1 MSLIVH
7 QELVGT
13 TAVKMA
19 ADTLPESRE
28 AASAAATTAQ
38 EDVTYPPPEAYA
50 SCFGLPYQ
58 VKLDHNYGAPPPPT
72 PPQSPPPPPPP
83 PPPPTS
89 KLNGHLEVDMS
100 VPPVKEKE
108 AEIEDS
114 ITRCICD
121 FQHDDGYMIC
131 CDKCSV
137 WQHIDCMGVRDNIP
151 ESYFCEKCEPRQV
164 DIEKA
169 KLIQTR
175 KLEELTGSYSDIRYE
190 AVKGRNR
197 VTGEHTDTSAT
208 DTDPEEVN
216 NRMMAAFAQKNK
228 KAKKT
233 RQKTVKKKRVKSAKE
248 NKKENKDK
256 EQNIKKQKASRD
268 TSKKPPRTKAARKV
282 QIPANVDNDDTR
294 GPWDISAKQ
303 MVQDHENDYERN
315 YEKAQKN
322 TLSMAVLE
330 ALSKVKVNGQNTPE
344 KTLKRD
350 ELLVQLCELAH
361 LQKNKK
367 GLQATENL
375 KEGQLISEYI
385 GHVSLKEECDNA
397 FMKRLRPF
405 TLVYSKL
412 EGTELFIDAS
422 SLGNDSRFIRR
433 SCCPNAEMRHQLQQG
448 FIRFLIYST
457 KMISKGAEITIPFD
471 FTQEDGVLHTECAC
485 SRINC
490 PLNKP
495 KNKRINMNS
504 RARRKVKNKSTP
516 DNSLSDIKMEPGVP
530 GKLTSM
536 PASTN
541 VDTSSVAAA
550 IAVAAAA
557 DSRSMAV
564 SSDMISLPMST
575 ASSKPQAPTSA
586 ISSLAPSTG
595 KLHSPPH
602 VPSVSLTP
610 SPVSSTVPPL
620 SLPVPSHPSSNL
632 SPGSSLNSC
641 SISQSL
647 PLSMSIPHR
656 VNSMSL
662 SMSAQSACTLEDLAA
677 VATAPSAALAAIAVS
692 NNSNNNVSPPVL
704 PLPPP
709 PPPPPPPAPSEEV
722 AAAAAAAAV
731 AAAVAAPPLPTNVD
745 EEVSPTEDTSEPPRK
760 MTREERKMEAIVKA
774 FEKLEKREERR
785 KEALA
790 RLEIARK
797 NQEEK
802 KKDSPEDD
810 EKVEAK
816 EVKPELHPTCKP
828 LSIKKKKKS
837 HSIST
842 RRRSRVNSGGS
853 CSEATLSQDESS
865 NLGSSQPVLPSSV
878 ATVVPSSPAVVPAGQ
893 VSTLQTSVVTT
904 PTTVA
909 VVQTTA
915 STLPTQSI
923 PTPQPQQQQTT
934 QPASQTTSQL
944 GDNSNTPSGFKFK
957 TKKLSEWLEGKD
969 TKAVL
974 APTKT
979 EPLEVNVE
987 ETAFV
992 TCFHSPRSSMEHL
1005 QRRMS
1010 HSSALGKMDSNVGSA
1025 KKRWLRQAMH
1035 ETGPSGLDS
1044 GKDSPQPMN
1053 SVVCDVASP
1062 NAVTSM
1068 PSPGASP
1075 QADFV
1080 TPLKKRRFARESLSS
1095 EQPLMSTPS
1104 TPSPSQIPNLDT
1116 PSASAYSL
1124 NFEESEIRANQ
1135 QLLKITS
1142 EEMHLEKYKVNT
1154 NELNHHSGM
1163 GSELRDSVES
1173 DTCESQPQPFLGV
1186 SSDSTR
1192 GISDSEETNGPEG
1205 LESLAAAAEQC
1216 SAVDVSSFAAASR
1229 TNFMLH
1235 GTTQLP
1241 NSTAENLKLELEDD
1255 ETLDASETTEH
1266 QNPDQL
1272 DSNVVRSEQ
1281 GSIKEEV
1288 MYETKEFASSAKNM
1302 TENCVWTMMHQDSSK
1317 PHVEVATTV
1326 ATDPRYFD
1334 TYKHKTLVSAQPVF
1348 TNFSNVFKK
1357 QKDGSSE
1364 VYPFEQKKEK
1374 SDESCDEISTSEKNA
1389 ESSLVEPQTACLS
1402 SSQNASAAPATDVCA
1417 KSSSEYSQ
1425 KHTFENSV
1433 DCAQTIDSADTST
1446 VCDTG
1451 KIKNLLLDKE
1461 SALKSDNNILA
1472 GGDSN
1477 QFSTLAGSEMGI
1489 RTSDGVGGGSSC
1501 GSNNTDS
1508 IIRAPSH
1515 QPTPNTPHLSE
1526 MCVSIKMTAYEKD
1539 HSLRNEVSSS
1549 ETDVLSAVT
1558 TYGQPSI
1565 AAEMETAH
1573 TTAIPTPPVAVSVPG
1588 LALESIPAKTP
1599 SKKKV
1604 SLLEYRKRLKE
1615 KKDPPASP
1623 VCSQGKTITA
1633 ISTPVPADKAPTLAV
1648 LPLFVEP
1655 VSPAKEND
1663 QTEVKIEHREKK
1675 TESRWPE
1682 KPMSLTERLR
1692 QEFGLEESDE
1702 EENKTEMIS
1711 EPLPVATSRPVLP
1724 ATQYPPPPQA
1734 PVHSSGPPVLPSRPP
1749 LPPPPPPHQPRHLIP
1764 TPGAPLPPPPPPPSA
1779 VPVSESPGIPSLMSI
1794 QTYHQ
1799 RFQAPAGQPGP
1810 PPPPLPPQGQP
1821 PPPPQV
1827 PPPGAVVSVTPPP
1840 PPPPMPPMSSP
1851 RPPRPPC
1858 VVGPP
1863 LPPPTV
1869 QPAPQQ
1875 QPPPQQ
1881 QTQPQQPPPP
1891 PPPPPPQITQH
1902 HSHYAYQGVASSASH
1917 PLQSPPPPPPP
1928 PPPQNTQFSHPAS
1941 APAAVTTQPPQYPP
1955 GPPPPVSQASAP
1967 YGPPPPQM
1975 PAPTIQQPQFG
1986 HPPPPPNPCQ
1996 GQSLVLQNQ
2005 GTTNFQMPPPPP
2017 PPPPPHGTNFVRQPP
2032 PPPQGILPPPPN
2044 GGSFPPPLPQ
2054 HVAPPYVPP
2063 PAPTG
2068 NPSSHPPPQTFPPAQ
2083 TQQPPP
2089 PPPPPQQQQ
2098 SQQQQQQPPPQ
2109 YTINQSQLQSPAP
2122 KNYFPRSKYN
2132 QSQSY

>member
-1 MSLIVH
+1 MNNGALRKLYLLTQKGKTHRSFVKPVTVDEIKLYQRNIIALSRLGGVCHARQKEASPLPVAAALEAEYQAVIMSLIVH

-495 KNKRINMNS
+495 KNKRINMN

-530 GKLTSM
+530 GKLSSM

-647 PLSMSIPHR
+647 PLSMSMPHR

-969 TKAVL
+969 TKTVL

-1142 EEMHLEKYKVNT
+1142 EDMHLEKYKVNT

-1255 ETLDASETTEH
+1255 ETLDAT
-1266 QNPDQL
+1266 
-1272 DSNVVRSEQ
+1272 
-1281 GSIKEEV
+1281 
-1288 MYETKEFASSAKNM
+1288 
-1302 TENCVWTMMHQDSSK
+1302 
-1317 PHVEVATTV
+1317 
-1326 ATDPRYFD
+1326 
-1334 TYKHKTLVSAQPVF
+1334 
-1348 TNFSNVFKK
+1348 
-1357 QKDGSSE
+1357 
-1364 VYPFEQKKEK
+1364 
-1374 SDESCDEISTSEKNA
+1374 
-1389 ESSLVEPQTACLS
+1389 
-1402 SSQNASAAPATDVCA
+1402 
-1417 KSSSEYSQ
+1417 
-1425 KHTFENSV
+1425 
-1433 DCAQTIDSADTST
+1433 
-1446 VCDTG
+1446 
-1451 KIKNLLLDKE
+1451 
-1461 SALKSDNNILA
+1461 
-1472 GGDSN
+1472 
-1477 QFSTLAGSEMGI
+1477 GSELGI
-1489 RTSDGVGGGSSC
+1489 RTSDGVGGGSAC

-1565 AAEMETAH
+1565 AAEMETVH

-1702 EENKTEMIS
+1702 EENKTELKWHCKRQSVQTPPPPPPPPCSVPPHLHPPGKPSGEEMIS

-1881 QTQPQQPPPP
+1881 QAQPQQPPPP

-2089 PPPPPQQQQ
+2089 PPPPPPQQQQQQ

-2109 YTINQSQLQSPAP
+2109 FFLSPTFFLLQLTPLPLSIFKFFCIVTIAG
-2122 KNYFPRSKYN
+2122 F
-2132 QSQSY
+2132 